1 MPQPKKTLTFYR
13 GTTVRWEEDLI
24 AIAGVPQNIT
34 ADVIQFTVKR
44 KMSDPDD
51 EAIIK
56 PDDVTV
62 DVTTT
67 ANKAT
72 FEISKTDSDVP
83 EGNYPGEATWM
94 DGDDEHVLRQY
105 DVTCLARVE
114 DVPGS

>member
-1 MPQPKKTLTFYR
+1 MPQAKKTLEFYR

-24 AIAGVPQNIT
+24 AIAGVVQNIT
-34 ADVIQFTVKR
+34 ADTIQFTVKR
-44 KMSDPDD
+44 KMSDSDA

-56 PDDVTV
+56 PADVTV

-72 FEISKTDSDVP
+72 FEIIPTKSDIP
-83 EGNYPGEATWM
+83 EGNYPGEATWL
-94 DGDDEHVLRQY
+94 DGTDEHVLRQY